1 MMDITQAVYDKL
13 SQDATLV
20 ALLATYPTGSPQN
33 PAIFTAWPVPPDAA
47 RPYVYSRGSVSDT
60 HFDGINTTT
69 LGRDIIRD
77 VTCIADNT
85 GSDAAI
91 ETIAE
96 RIRTILHRQLL
107 TVPNG
112 KHVMSQCIGGPSV
125 AETDDTLTGRH
136 LSIRI
141 VTMEG

>member
-1 MMDITQAVYDKL
+1 MDMTQAIYDKL

-20 ALLATYPTGSPQN
+20 ALLATYPVGSPQN
-33 PAIFTAWPVPPDAA
+33 PAIFTAWPIPPDAA

-60 HFDGINTTT
+60 HFDEINTN

-96 RIRTILHRQLL
+96 RIRTILHRQPL
-107 TVPNG
+107 TVPSG
-112 KHVMSQCIGGPSV
+112 THVMSQCIGGPSV
-125 AETDDTLTGRH
+125 AETDDSLTGRQ

>member
-1 MMDITQAVYDKL
+1 MDITQAVYDKL

-33 PAIFTAWPVPPDAA
+33 PAIFTAWPIPPDAT
-47 RPYVYSRGSVSDT
+47 RPYVYSRGSVSDV
-60 HFDGINTTT
+60 HFDEINTN

-96 RIRTILHRQLL
+96 RIRTILHRQPL

-112 KHVMSQCIGGPSV
+112 THVMSQCIGGPSV
-125 AETDDTLTGRH
+125 AETDDSLTGRQ

>member
-1 MMDITQAVYDKL
+1 MDITQAVYDKL

>member
-1 MMDITQAVYDKL
+1 MDVTQAVYDKL

-33 PAIFTAWPVPPDAA
+33 PAIFTAWPVPPDAS
-47 RPYVYSRGSVSDT
+47 RPYVYSRGSVADV
-60 HFDGINTTT
+60 HFDEINTN

-85 GSDAAI
+85 GSDSAI
-91 ETIAE
+91 EAIAE
-96 RIRTILHRQLL
+96 RIRTVLHRQPL
-107 TVPNG
+107 TVPG
-112 KHVMSQCIGGPSV
+112 GTHVMSQCIGGPSV
-125 AETDDTLTGRH
+125 AETDDSLTGRQ

-141 VTMEG
+141 VTMEN